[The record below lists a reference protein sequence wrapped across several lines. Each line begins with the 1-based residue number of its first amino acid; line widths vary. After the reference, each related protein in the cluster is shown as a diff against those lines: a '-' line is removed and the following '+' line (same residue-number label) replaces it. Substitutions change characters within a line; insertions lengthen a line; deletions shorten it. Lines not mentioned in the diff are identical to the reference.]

1 MKNIRTTIVA
11 VLTTLAVGQAAAAA
25 PTTCPEFEVG
35 FSPEGSAEALVLKT
49 IKSSRQDIKILA
61 YSFTAKEVV
70 KELID
75 ARRRNVNVSIVAD
88 ASNLSS
94 RYSLAALSALSSAGA
109 SIKTI
114 DKYAIHHDK
123 VVISDGQHVEF
134 GSYNFSAAA
143 ATKNS
148 ENANVCWRS
157 PSVAAKYLE
166 HWQSRWNQGT
176 NFQPRY

>member
-1 MKNIRTTIVA
+1 MKVVQITIVS
-11 VLTTLAVGQAAAAA
+11 VLFALAAGQAAAAA
-25 PTTCPEFEVG
+25 PTTCPNFEVG

-49 IKSSRQDIKILA
+49 IRSARQDIKILA

-75 ARRRNVNVSIVAD
+75 ARRRNVNVAIVAD

-94 RYSLAALSALSSAGA
+94 RYSVAALSALSSAGA
-109 SIKTI
+109 SVRTI
-114 DKYAIHHDK
+114 DKFAIHHDK
-123 VVISDGQHVEF
+123 AILVDGQHVEF

-148 ENANVCWRS
+148 ENANVCWHS

-166 HWQSRWNQGT
+166 HWQSRWNLGT
-176 NFQPRY
+176 TFQPRY

>member
-11 VLTTLAVGQAAAAA
+11 VLTTLAAGAAAAA

-49 IKSSRQDIKILA
+49 IKSARQDIKILA

-75 ARRRNVNVSIVAD
+75 ARHRNVNVSIVAD

-94 RYSLAALSALSSAGA
+94 KYSVSALSALSSAGA
-109 SIKTI
+109 SIRTI
-114 DKYAIHHDK
+114 DKFAIHHDK

-166 HWQSRWNQGT
+166 HWQSRWNLGA